1 MIALV
6 RCREY
11 IILRFSF
18 SEFSDVS
25 AAFTW
30 RSVISNL

>member
-18 SEFSDVS
+18 IKFSDVS

-30 RSVISNL
+30 TSVISNL